1 MRYEFTK
8 EQNEILSELLEDREY
23 GEFVD
28 KVEEFTGDI
37 NLGYDLLDEYY
48 EMLDRT

>member
-1 MRYEFTK
+1 MANFTK
-8 EQNEILSELLEDREY
+8 KQREELSELLMYAEY
-23 GEFVD
+23 GKFVD
-28 KVEEFTGDI
+28 KVEEFTGDV

>member
-8 EQNEILSELLEDREY
+8 KQNEILGENLENMEY
-23 GEFVD
+23 DEFI
-28 KVEEFTGDI
+28 KNVERFTGDI

-48 EMLDRT
+48 EAMDRV

>member
-1 MRYEFTK
+1 MTNFTK
-8 EQNEILSELLEDREY
+8 KQNMILSENLENREY
-23 GEFVD
+23 DEFIENVT
-28 KVEEFTGDI
+28 KFTGDI

>member
-1 MRYEFTK
+1 MANFTK
-8 EQNEILSELLEDREY
+8 EQNEILSELLEDMEY
-23 GEFVD
+23 GKFVD
-28 KVEEFTGDI
+28 KVEEFTGDV